1 MLIEINDINNLN
13 KKNGVVVYE
22 NKSFKIISY
31 DELIQKLIPFD
42 KERSILIAKVEDSNK
57 KMARITNQHLNE
69 KVDRFTSSM
78 LDTNNKIKY
87 LCAFESLQTAVNFG
101 EIVLDD
107 NVLDD
112 IRKFVLEPTKFECPE
127 PFKPY
132 LEKFS
137 IIEPKFDDLEDVEVK
152 ENE

>member
-1 MLIEINDINNLN
+1 MLIEINDIN
-13 KKNGVVVYE
+13 KNGVVVCE
-22 NKSFKIISY
+22 NKTFKIISY
-31 DELIQKLIPFD
+31 EELIKKLIPFD
-42 KERSILIAKVEDSNK
+42 KERSVLLAKVEDSNK

-69 KVDRFTSSM
+69 KVERFTSSM

-112 IRKFVLEPTKFECPE
+112 IRKFVLEPSKYECPE
-127 PFKPY
+127 TFKPY

-137 IIEPKFDDLEDVEVK
+137 IVEPKFDDLEDVEVK